1 MLQPCPATP
10 KAPIEAAH
18 ATMTREEVDTVALNM
33 NMCPESM
40 LHMQQTP
47 VKEVVGE
54 LYDHQQFKTPSA
66 NPSHLLHWQHLKTPT
81 SSGNRH
87 QRTPKLLSHDNN
99 CKVCKDFGG

>member
-10 KAPIEAAH
+10 NAPVEAAH
-18 ATMTREEVDTVALNM
+18 ASMMREEVDTVALNM
-33 NMCPESM
+33 NM
-40 LHMQQTP
+40 QQTP
-47 VKEVVGE
+47 VKEVAGE

-81 SSGNRH
+81 SSGNRY
-87 QRTPKLLSHDNN
+87 QRTPKSLSHDNN